1 MPSSPSHSAE
11 SSTSSRRQPPDSS
24 DSKGLLVLIPD
35 RIDVEEEARFYDDI
49 VDVSLTI
56 PCASHFSVHSV
67 IAAVILTADRIRNVN
82 RARVLRGKTVIPTVS
97 RIRLLSRLSRRDPY
111 SRTTYGWGITAE
123 RARLLPG
130 PWKFLGGR
138 VWEISA
144 VARMSVR
151 SLRLSSHLIRTS

>member
-1 MPSSPSHSAE
+1 MLSSLSHSAE
-11 SSTSSRRQPPDSS
+11 SSTGRQPSDSS
-24 DSKGLLVLIPD
+24 DSRGLLVLTPD

-49 VDVSLTI
+49 VYVSPTI
-56 PCASHFSVHSV
+56 PCASHFGVHSV
-67 IAAVILTADRIRNVN
+67 IAAVILTADHIRNVN

-97 RIRLLSRLSRRDPY
+97 RIRLLSLQLRRDPY
-111 SRTTYGWGITAE
+111 FRTTYGWGITAE

-144 VARMSVR
+144 MAHMLVR
-151 SLRLSSHLIRTS
+151 